1 MWTGPIAYIGTNEIL
16 IIAGIVVLLFGG
28 AKLPQLARGMGQG
41 IREFKQSVGGDDEA
55 VTAVKAP
62 AAGETS
68 AAS

>member
-1 MWTGPIAYIGTNEIL
+1 MWTGPMAYIGTNEIL

-41 IREFKQSVGGDDEA
+41 IREFKQSVGSAD
-55 VTAVKAP
+55 
-62 AAGETS
+62 ETS